1 MHLRITRSTPRTLG
15 TLAVLIATTVFP
27 VMVRAATI
35 CTAADIYADETDA
48 NCPDPPSLAT
58 CNIVKNH
65 NLLGSTSNCT
75 LNFGNRDVVFNNNIL
90 SLRSGKITVIAK
102 SVSING
108 SAYFD
113 GRGNNSAGS
122 TTNGS
127 DVTIQATDGNITLA
141 ASNSRIH
148 VGANAQSG
156 RIVLNASGAV
166 SITGQV
172 KSEAL
177 LAAGFAGSIDITAG
191 TTITAASASTVD
203 VTGRAYNPA
212 VLPIP
217 VVPPKLKLTATGN
230 ISLATNTGVALDGG
244 GPPIEGL
251 VASTAGDFLTPNT
264 NMTIDVGAN
273 SATIDCN
280 NFTMTAG
287 VTLDARGNNAAPADI
302 GSAVTIN
309 ALGSVSVPLVS
320 GSTARIL
327 AGGNLLG
334 GRVVITAGGS
344 VAIGGLINIDGL
356 ATGADAGTLNIE
368 AGTSI
373 TTTTGS
379 TLSGTGQSGR
389 VGGEITLAAGT
400 DISLATAVNLTGGDG
415 GALEMTAGGSVTMA
429 GYTAEGNGTG
439 SVQDLGSGGILDI
452 DAATNVTMNAAISA
466 RGTHDGCGGCV
477 TAYANFGNI
486 LVKNNITVDSYLPYE
501 GGAGGGI
508 TLVAAGT
515 VTTETAA
522 TLSAYGNG
530 VYGCGGSICIDGNL
544 GITLNGE
551 TTASGGSGGFIDI
564 FSDSSI
570 AIAKPLRAQADAYGS
585 PGGELNV
592 TAGVDGQGNLTVSAL
607 IIVQG
612 GSCNVEEGCGTGGS
626 ANLEGCTVNLTAASS
641 IDARAP
647 DGAGDVRITAHEG
660 LTVAGPIDARKT
672 GTFGSD
678 GSITFDYRSGVVPS
692 VTGVMQPAAVHI
704 THPTCVGPLDPAECL
719 TRCPTCGN
727 GTIEYPET
735 CDSGVQPALSCV
747 PLGGDLTCSRFCRQ
761 ESCDDNNVCTDES
774 CDPVYGCR
782 NLPAAFCP
790 TATPTF
796 THTGPSVT
804 PTPTRTPTSTRTG
817 TRTRTP
823 TITTTPTISG
833 TPTITGTPTLTR
845 TITNTP
851 TVTPT
856 PTMTP
861 PVLRVH
867 TRIAARPGG
876 RMCIPTQLLNAGSP
890 LSTTNDIGDVS
901 SLPITFQSVDINPN
915 IGPMTMVDKDVSRE
929 SNGAYETYEVAG
941 TNMVGIPN
949 GDLYTAQYLVSAQ
962 ATPGLYSISEPIPGA
977 TIRISTCTGDCN
989 GNNEVSIGEV
999 QQCVNKF
1006 LGAALCTFNASSTN
1020 CTIADA
1026 NNNGEVS
1033 IGEVQQCVSRFLGGC
1048 P

>member
-1 MHLRITRSTPRTLG
+1 MHLIRHHAMPRVSTAFAALLLMSLT
-15 TLAVLIATTVFP
+15 ATTSE
-27 VMVRAATI
+27 AATI
-35 CTAADIYADETDA
+35 CTVADIYADETDA

-58 CNIVKNH
+58 CNIAKNH

-75 LNFGNRDVVFNNNIL
+75 LDFGNRDVVFNNSTL

-108 SAYFD
+108 STYFD
-113 GRGNNSAGS
+113 GRGNNSGGS
-122 TTNGS
+122 TNNGS
-127 DVTIQATDGNITLA
+127 NVTIQATGGNISLG

-166 SITGQV
+166 SITGQL
-172 KSEAL
+172 KSEL
-177 LAAGFAGSIDITAG
+177 MQSTGFSGSVDIIAG
-191 TTITAASASTVD
+191 TTITAVSASTID
-203 VTGRAYNPA
+203 ISGRAYDPA
-212 VLPIP
+212 VIPVP

-230 ISLATNTGVALDGG
+230 ISLATNTGVNLDGG

-251 VASTAGDFLTPNT
+251 VVATSGDFLTPNT

-273 SATIDCN
+273 SASIDCN

-287 VTLDARGNNAAPADI
+287 VTLDARGNNAAPANI
-302 GSAVTIN
+302 GAVVTIN
-309 ALGSVSVPLVS
+309 ALGAVSVPLVS

-334 GRVVITAGGS
+334 GRVVIDAGSS
-344 VAIGGLINIDGL
+344 VAIGGMINVDGL
-356 ATGADAGTLNIE
+356 STGADSGTLTIN

-379 TLSGTGQSGR
+379 TLSGFGQSGR
-389 VGGEITLAAGT
+389 VGGEFTFSAGT
-400 DISLATAVNLTGGDG
+400 DISLATTVNLNGGDG
-415 GALEMTAGGSVTMA
+415 GALELSAGGNISMA
-429 GYTAEGNGTG
+429 GFTAEGNGTG
-439 SVQDLGSGGILDI
+439 QVQDLGSGGILCA
-452 DAATNVTMNAAISA
+452 DAGSNLTFNSAITA

-477 TAYANFGNI
+477 SGFANFGNI
-486 LVKNNITVDSYLPYE
+486 LIKGNITVDSHLPWE

-508 TLVAAGT
+508 TMLAAGT
-515 VTTETAA
+515 VITETAA

-530 VYGCGGSICIDGNL
+530 AYGCGGSICIDGNL

-570 AIAKPLRAQADAYGS
+570 TIAKPLRAQADSYGS

-592 TAGVDGQGNLTVSAL
+592 TAGVDGQGNLTVGAL
-607 IIVQG
+607 ITVQG
-612 GSCNVEEGCGTGGS
+612 GSCSAEEGCGTGGS
-626 ANLEGCTVNLTAASS
+626 ANLEGCTVNMTAASS

-660 LTVAGPIDARKT
+660 LTVAGSINALKT
-672 GTFGSD
+672 GTFGVN
-678 GSITFDYRSGVVPS
+678 GTVAFDYRSTITPS
-692 VTGVMQPAAVHI
+692 VTGSIQPAATHV
-704 THPTCVGPLDPAECL
+704 THPTCVGPLDPVECL

-735 CDSGVQPALSCV
+735 CDSGTQPPLSCV
-747 PLGGDLTCSRFCRQ
+747 TISGDLTCSRFCRQ
-761 ESCDDNNVCTDES
+761 ESCDDNNVCTDET

-782 NLPAAFCP
+782 NSPAAFCP

-804 PTPTRTPTSTRTG
+804 PTPTRTPTNTRTG
-817 TRTRTP
+817 TTTRTP
-823 TITTTPTISG
+823 TITMTPTISATPTISG
-833 TPTITGTPTLTR
+833 TPTRTPTVS
-845 TITNTP
+845 NTP

-856 PTMTP
+856 PTITP
-861 PVLRVH
+861 PALRVH
-867 TRIAARPGG
+867 TMVVARPGG
-876 RMCIPTQLLNAGSP
+876 RMCIPAQLFNAGSP
-890 LSTTNDIGDVS
+890 LGTMNDIGDLS
-901 SLPITFQSVDINPN
+901 SLPMTFNSVGINPN
-915 IGPMTMVDKDVSRE
+915 IGPMTAVDKDVSRTT
-929 SNGAYETYEVAG
+929 NGAFDTYEVSG

-949 GDLYTAQYLVSAQ
+949 GDLYTAQYTVSAQ
-962 ATPGLYSISEPIPGA
+962 ATPGLYGISEPVPGA

-989 GNNEVSIGEV
+989 GNNQVSIGEV

-1006 LGAALCTFNASSTN
+1006 LGASLCTLSASVSN
-1020 CTIADA
+1020 CPIADA